1 MHGIAP
7 KLKTGKICGEG
18 RGQQG
23 LRKRKGSGKMETYK
37 LRE

>member
-1 MHGIAP
+1 MHGTAP
-7 KLKTGKICGEG
+7 KLKTGKNCGEG

-37 LRE
+37 LGE